1 MVKRCPRGSRRNK
14 RTGECDT
21 HNKATTAKMPRCA
34 RGSRRNKTTKLCVRN
49 SVKPRTAAAF
59 EELKGIAE
67 TARHA
72 TQKQILVQTE
82 LARIAQDAKRMSSNV
97 TRRSKRLSPIIEE
110 YDDPDDQ
117 RDKTL
122 VGIYSDDIESLVPK
136 KKKKKR
142 R

>member
-1 MVKRCPRGSRRNK
+1 
-14 RTGECDT
+14 
-21 HNKATTAKMPRCA
+21 MPRCA

-67 TARHA
+67 TARHV
-72 TQKQILVQTE
+72 TQKQILAQTE
-82 LARIAQDAKRMSSNV
+82 LVRIAQDAKRKV
-97 TRRSKRLSPIIEE
+97 TRRSHPKRLSPIIEE
-110 YDDPDDQ
+110 YDDPDAQ
-117 RDKTL
+117 RDKPL
-122 VGIYSDDIESLVPK
+122 VGMYSDDIESILPK